1 MPRLEHLIEERKE
14 KKGDNETSTKP
25 GETVD
30 KDKAEADTKYDDRF
44 VDQILL
50 NKQYNSKARFLDFVL
65 NHYLDN
71 PKDMTWEECLYE
83 IGDLVGGNSAVS
95 NLMMRMLGWLALNP
109 EVQENIH
116 QEVVSSTNI
125 SAAERKAG
133 TARILLEERTHMPLL
148 NAAIM
153 ETLRLASSPIVPHL
167 ARQDTSV
174 QGYFI
179 PKNTM
184 ILFNIYH
191 MNLSPDL
198 WHEPRRFNP
207 ARFVTDCG
215 NIVKPDYFIP
225 FSHGRRSCLGYK
237 MVNSVIFATVA
248 NILLYYKITV
258 GDKDNQKLM
267 TSLLEPKGTIALP
280 YHEGECYNLRLE
292 AREL

>member
-1 MPRLEHLIEERKE
+1 MPRLEHLIEERE
-14 KKGDNETSTKP
+14 KNKVDEEHTTL
-25 GETVD
+25 GETME
-30 KDKAEADTKYDDRF
+30 KDKIKADSKYDDRF

-50 NKQYNSKARFLDFVL
+50 NKQYNSNARFLDFVL

-71 PKDMTWEECLYE
+71 PKDMTWDECLYE
-83 IGDLVGGNSAVS
+83 VGDLVGGNSAVS
-95 NLMMRMLGWLALNP
+95 NLLMRVLGLLALNP
-109 EVQENIH
+109 EVQEDIY
-116 QEVVSSTNI
+116 QEVISSTNF
-125 SAAERKAG
+125 SKSELEKG
-133 TARILLEERTHMPLL
+133 TARISLEERTHMPLL
-148 NAAIM
+148 NATVM

-167 ARQDTSV
+167 ARQDTSI

-179 PKNTM
+179 PKNSM

-198 WHEPRRFNP
+198 WHEPRSFNP

-248 NILLYYKITV
+248 NILLYYKINA
-258 GDKDNQKLM
+258 GNESNEKLM

-280 YHEGECYNLRLE
+280 YEEGECFNLILE
-292 AREL
+292 ARKL